1 MIIILHKMNR
11 SIKITFIFIR
21 EIHFYYASYPVHD
34 IIKIDDE
41 AAFRLKKCPK
51 KVYRKYFTILT
62 TKLHKKPIKHGKF
75 EE

>member
-1 MIIILHKMNR
+1 MKR
-11 SIKITFIFIR
+11 SIKLTLIFIR

-51 KVYRKYFTILT
+51 KYTENILQ
-62 TKLHKKPIKHGKF
+62 F
-75 EE
+75 